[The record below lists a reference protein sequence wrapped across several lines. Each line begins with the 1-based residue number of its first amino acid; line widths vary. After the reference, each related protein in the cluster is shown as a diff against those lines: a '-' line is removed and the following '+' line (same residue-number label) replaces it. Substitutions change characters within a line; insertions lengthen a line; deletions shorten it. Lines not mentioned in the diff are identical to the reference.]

1 MPTITEIAA
10 GNSDFSILVSA
21 LTFVDDELPGSNL
34 VATLNDASGDFT
46 VFAPTNSAFA
56 QLAADLGYDGD
67 LTDAD
72 AVSNF
77 LTGAVPA
84 DTLRDVLLYHVAGE
98 SLTAS
103 EIGAAGNVT
112 TLQGG
117 IVTLDAPT
125 LVDFEPDLI
134 NASLVTTD
142 VAADNGVV
150 HIIDRVMLPVDLP
163 GNDAPTITGIV
174 AASGELDDNGSD
186 FDLLLAAVSA
196 AGLGDALDDAVADL
210 TVFAPNDDAFLSL
223 AQTLGYEG
231 TDEAGALSFIVRGL
245 NLLSGGDPIGLLTQV
260 LTYHV
265 AGESLQASQVLA
277 ADSIVTLQGGSITVD
292 GTSLGDL
299 DPELPDPSIIA
310 TDIQAANGIVHV
322 IDGVLLPADV
332 LVSDGNNDV
341 DFLFGDETDD
351 IFDTGLDNDLVD
363 AGGGNDVVR
372 GGAGND
378 IILGAEGND
387 RLLGQTGNDLLRGG
401 DGNDTL
407 NGAEGA
413 DTIFGGDSD
422 NDLGD
427 WIFAGEST
435 DLVDAGAGNDIVYGE
450 GGADT
455 ISGGAGT
462 DFLAGQ
468 DGNDVIAGNGL
479 SDQIFGNAGDDF
491 INGGFGF
498 DRLNGGEGAD
508 KFYHLGVADHGTD
521 WIQDYSA
528 EENDVLV
535 FGQSDASID
544 DFVVHMNHA
553 DREGGERPGDDAI
566 EEVFVD
572 YNGQVI
578 FALVDGAAQSSII
591 INIGGTEYDLF
602 A

>member
-10 GNSDFSILVSA
+10 GSAEFSVLVST
-21 LTFVDDELPGSNL
+21 LSFVDTELPGSDL
-34 VATLNDASGDFT
+34 VATLNDASSDFT
-46 VFAPTNSAFA
+46 VFAPANSAFA
-56 QLAADLGYDGD
+56 QLATDLGYDGD
-67 LTDAD
+67 ANDTDAVT
-72 AVSNF
+72 AF

-84 DTLRDVLLYHVAGE
+84 ETLRDVLLYHVAGE

-103 EIGAAGNVT
+103 EIGTAGEVT

-134 NASLVTTD
+134 DASLVTTD
-142 VAADNGVV
+142 VAADNGIV
-150 HIIDRVMLPVDLP
+150 HIIDRVMLPMDLS

-174 AASGELDDNGSD
+174 EASGELDENGND

-196 AGLGDALDDAVADL
+196 AGLGGALDDASADL
-210 TVFAPNDDAFLSL
+210 TVFAPNDTAFLSL
-223 AQTLGYEG
+223 AQTLGFEG
-231 TDEAGALSFIVRGL
+231 TDEAGALSFILRGL
-245 NLLSGGDPIGLLTQV
+245 NLLSGGEPIELLTQV

-265 AGESLQASQVLA
+265 AGESLQSSQVLA
-277 ADSIVTLQGGSITVD
+277 MDSIVTLQGGSITVD
-292 GTSLGDL
+292 GTNLGDL
-299 DPELPDPSIIA
+299 DPELPDPSIIGL
-310 TDIQAANGIVHV
+310 DIQAANGIVHL

-332 LVSDGNNDV
+332 LASDGNDDV
-341 DFLFGDETDD
+341 DLLFGD
-351 IFDTGLDNDLVD
+351 DTNEVFNTGTDNDLID

-378 IILGAEGND
+378 IVIGAAGND
-387 RLLGQTGNDLLRGG
+387 RLLGETGNDLLRGG

-422 NDLGD
+422 SDLGD
-427 WIFAGEST
+427 WIYAGESS
-435 DLVDAGAGNDIVYGE
+435 DLVDAGGGNDVVYGG

-468 DGNDVIAGNGL
+468 DGDDVLAGNGL
-479 SDQIFGNAGDDF
+479 SDQIFGNAGNDF

-508 KFYHLGVADHGTD
+508 RFYHLGISDHGTD
-521 WIQDYSA
+521 WIQDYNA
-528 EENDVLV
+528 DEGDVLV

-544 DFVVHMNHA
+544 DFVIHMTHA
-553 DREGGERPGDDAI
+553 GIVGGNPPGDEAI

-591 INIGGTEYDLF
+591 INIGGTEYDLLS
-602 A
+602 